1 MKLLDRFFDWS
12 LAPLIFPLFLFCL
25 GVFCGASFSKTHYN
39 AVISKMESAY
49 SQEKA
54 QVSESAVLELTKR
67 ETRMNKAINDA
78 QAKTTKARADAD
90 ALGTANRRLQQSLNN
105 YKAKYASVTTI
116 SGTSEF
122 DTDPIGM
129 LANLFGRVS
138 TSCERISRYADEVKI
153 AGELCES
160 AWPSPINKKAKNE

>member
-1 MKLLDRFFDWS
+1 MTAYPKLPQIPTAVVWWAGVILSAVLTFS
-12 LAPLIFPLFLFCL
+12 LTSSYYRARIF
-25 GVFCGASFSKTHYN
+25 
-39 AVISKMESAY
+39 KMESAY

-105 YKAKYASVTTI
+105 YKAKYASVTAI

-153 AGELCES
+153 AGGLCES
-160 AWPSPINKKAKNE
+160 AWPKVGNE

>member
-1 MKLLDRFFDWS
+1 MTAYPKLPQIPTAVVWWAGVILSAVLTFS
-12 LAPLIFPLFLFCL
+12 LTSSYYRAR
-25 GVFCGASFSKTHYN
+25 
-39 AVISKMESAY
+39 ISKMESAY

-54 QVSESAVLELTKR
+54 QVSESAVLELAER
-67 ETRMNKAINDA
+67 ETKMIGAIDDA
-78 QAKTTKARADAD
+78 RTKTIKARADAD
-90 ALGTANRRLQQSLNN
+90 ALGAANRRLQQSLNN
-105 YKAKYASVTTI
+105 YKAKHAAITAS

-153 AGELCES
+153 AGGLCES
-160 AWPSPINKKAKNE
+160 AWPTAKIGRE

>member
-1 MKLLDRFFDWS
+1 MTVYPKLPQIPTAIVWWAGVVLSAVLTFS
-12 LAPLIFPLFLFCL
+12 LT
-25 GVFCGASFSKTHYN
+25 SSHYR
-39 AVISKMESAY
+39 ARIAKMEAAY
-49 SQEKA
+49 SQEKTEMS
-54 QVSESAVLELTKR
+54 QSALDELAER
-67 ETRMNKAINDA
+67 ETKMIGAIDA
-78 QAKTTKARADAD
+78 AQTKTTKARADAD
-90 ALGTANRRLQQSLNN
+90 ALGAANRRLQQSLNN
-105 YKAKYASVTTI
+105 YKAKHAAITAS

-160 AWPSPINKKAKNE
+160 AWPTQKPVIKGQS

>member
-1 MKLLDRFFDWS
+1 MTVYPKLPQIPTAVVWWAGVILSAVLTFS
-12 LAPLIFPLFLFCL
+12 LT
-25 GVFCGASFSKTHYN
+25 SSHYK
-39 AVISKMESAY
+39 ARISKMEAAY

-54 QVSESAVLELTKR
+54 KVSESAVLELTER
-67 ETRMNKAINDA
+67 ETRMNGAINDA

-90 ALGTANRRLQQSLNN
+90 ALSAANRRLQQSLNN
-105 YKAKYASVTTI
+105 YKAKYASITTI

-153 AGELCES
+153 AGGLCES
-160 AWPSPINKKAKNE
+160 AWPKVGKE